1 MARVQNI
8 SRRDFLKHSGVT
20 GALILGAHLAPG
32 AMVAAV
38 QAQTT
43 GNSVQP
49 NLFVRIADDG
59 TVTITCSR
67 SDMGQGVRTGIP
79 MILADELE
87 ADWHRVS
94 IWQAPGDETKYDP
107 AGKDGQNTDGSR
119 STRHH
124 LDVMRELGAAG
135 RYVLEQA
142 AARKWGVDASEV
154 YAKHHRLYHSA
165 SGRSC
170 DFGEVVD
177 AAAYITVPEGDA
189 TPKLKHPSQWKYIG
203 RDMPVVDNYDMSTG
217 GASFGADVSIPGM
230 KIASWR
236 GRPSTAAR

>member
-1 MARVQNI
+1 MSRIQNI
-8 SRRDFLKHSGVT
+8 SRRDFLKQTGAT
-20 GALILGAHLAPG
+20 GALVLGAQIVPG
-32 AMVAAV
+32 SMVAAV
-38 QAQTT
+38 RAQGT
-43 GNSVQP
+43 GMSVAP
-49 NLFVRIADDG
+49 NLFVAIADDG

-67 SDMGQGVRTGIP
+67 SEMGQGVRTGIP

-142 AARKWGVDASEV
+142 AAKKWGVDASEV

-165 SGRSC
+165 SGQILRLRR
-170 DFGEVVD
+170 GGRRGRRHRG
-177 AAAYITVPEGDA
+177 AGPA
-189 TPKLKHPSQWKYIG
+189 TPLRSSRTRRSG
-203 RDMPVVDNYDMSTG
+203 STS
-217 GASFGADVSIPGM
+217 AATCR
-230 KIASWR
+230 W
-236 GRPSTAAR
+236 STTTT